1 MQQSICVVHKIIQDA
16 AVTRPNQEL
25 IAIRL
30 DPALIAAMDRK
41 RATKRQSRSE
51 FIREAIF
58 DLCADPGLSREVIYP
73 QDRVGQAK
81 GGRPKALP
89 LKSLE
94 GTGGEKSMAG

>member
-1 MQQSICVVHKIIQDA
+1 M
-16 AVTRPNQEL
+16 TRPNQEL

-41 RATKRQSRSE
+41 RAVKRQSRSE

-58 DLCADPGLSREVIYP
+58 DLCSDPGLSREVIYP
-73 QDRVGQAK
+73 QDRVGHAK

-89 LKSLE
+89 LTAVE
-94 GTGGEKSMAG
+94 GTGGKKAKAG